1 MSDIFQIK
9 SILESAVNNKSNV
22 ELRVED
28 KKMTLDTII
37 NTKLTEVNF
46 NTDNNFVTMEAP
58 ELRLMF
64 KYENCNMGT
73 QSSMHNKF
81 YFESN
86 EVFVTV
92 VVKM

>member
-9 SILESAVNNKSNV
+9 SILESAVNNKYAV
-22 ELRVED
+22 ELRIVD
-28 KKMTLDTII
+28 KKPTLDTTI
-37 NTKLTEVNF
+37 NTRLTKVNF
-46 NTDNNFVTMEAP
+46 NTDNNVVIEAP
-58 ELRLMF
+58 GLRLMF
-64 KYENCNMGT
+64 QYENCNMGT
-73 QSSMHNKF
+73 QSNMHDKF

>member
-1 MSDIFQIK
+1 MSAISQIK
-9 SILESAVNNKSNV
+9 LILESAVNNKSNV

-28 KKMTLDTII
+28 KNMALDTII

-46 NTDNNFVTMEAP
+46 NMDNNVVVIEAP

-64 KYENCNMGT
+64 KYEKCNMGT
-73 QSSMHNKF
+73 QSGMHDKF
-81 YFESN
+81 YFETDKIT
-86 EVFVTV
+86 VTI